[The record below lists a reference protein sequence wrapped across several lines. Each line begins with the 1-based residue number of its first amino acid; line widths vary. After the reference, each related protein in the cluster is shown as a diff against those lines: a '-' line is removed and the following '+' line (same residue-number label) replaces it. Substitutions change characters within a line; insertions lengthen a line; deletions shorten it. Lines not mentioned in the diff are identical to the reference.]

1 MKSNSRIK
9 MVIVADYRY
18 RQKCILAVL
27 NGNFCG
33 IAVVEALPG
42 NGKSQ
47 GISNLEKKIPSNL
60 LR

>member
-1 MKSNSRIK
+1 MNDMKSNSRIK

-33 IAVVEALPG
+33 NPVVGGNPG
-42 NGKSQ
+42 KGGFRGYTGPSW
-47 GISNLEKKIPSNL
+47 KIPE
-60 LR
+60 